1 MTQGFILMGCPGAGK
16 GTLGAYLNAAFGYA
30 HFSSGDILRHE
41 VRTQTAI
48 GREVKAIVDRG
59 GQVEDSL
66 ITKIVLNK
74 IEDLIKEKTSFVFD
88 GFPQTAPQQEA
99 LSAFSSNHTELK
111 LRYIFLTITPE
122 KALERMIN
130 RMSCDKCQASYSKIM
145 LQRSENMNCETCAI
159 PLTVRSYDAPEKAA
173 GRLETFART
182 TKPLMDAIVSDVTP
196 LIIDGDQ
203 TIATI
208 REQANTFIVS
218 LHPQEGDLC

>member
-16 GTLGAYLNAAFGYA
+16 GTLGAHLNATFGYA
-30 HFSSGDILRHE
+30 NFSSGDILRHE

-66 ITKIVLNK
+66 IIKIVLNK
-74 IEDLIKEKTSFVFD
+74 IEALIKEKTSFVFD
-88 GFPQTAPQQEA
+88 GFPQTKPQQEA
-99 LSAFSSNHTELK
+99 LSAFSSLHTELK
-111 LRYIFLTITPE
+111 LRYIFLTITPQ
-122 KALERMIN
+122 KALGRMIN
-130 RMSCDKCQASYSKIM
+130 RMSCDKCEASYSKTM
-145 LQRSENMNCETCAI
+145 LQDSENMNCKTCDI
-159 PLTVRSYDAPEKAA
+159 PLTVRSCDAPEKAA
-173 GRLETFART
+173 DRLETFAAT

-208 REQANTFIVS
+208 REQANTFIAS
-218 LHPQEGDLC
+218 LPPQQGDLC